1 MSPLR
6 SLETVSKA
14 QNISESTIA
23 CEVLIKGKCKQ
34 QTSLAVPEKVA
45 GEELKPSLRRAPEDR
60 GLT

>member
-1 MSPLR
+1 M
-6 SLETVSKA
+6 SKA
-14 QNISESTIA
+14 QNISENAIA

-34 QTSLAVPEKVA
+34 QTLLAVPEKVA